1 MCGGRA
7 VDGASSRTSLVAQT
21 NSMLTKSL
29 VRCHACRLTWFPK
42 AGTGAACPACG
53 GAKIGR
59 KLEPFHLGLA
69 LIAAAVALWARPFVL
84 GEGTAAVPAVIE
96 SKLTAEVEKGP
107 SQGQAVTLR
116 PGEEVT
122 VLKQEHRRVL
132 VKDRRGN
139 QVYVSSNKVNK
150 VKSNK
155 IKRRKKKAKT
165 RSQHVQR

>member
-1 MCGGRA
+1 
-7 VDGASSRTSLVAQT
+7 
-21 NSMLTKSL
+21 MLTKSL

-42 AGTGAACPACG
+42 AGTGRACPACG
-53 GAKIGR
+53 GAKVGR
-59 KLEPFHLGLA
+59 TLEPFHLGLA
-69 LIAAAVALWARPFVL
+69 LIAAAGALWARPFVL
-84 GEGTAAVPAVIE
+84 ADGAAAVPAVIE

-150 VKSNK
+150 VKSSK
-155 IKRRKKKAKT
+155 VTRRKKKAKTKT